1 MNGETIV
8 ITLVSSIISGILAT
22 AITLYINYK
31 MEQRKIK
38 RDLVDD
44 IFGYR
49 YQLSVGGQ
57 NSDKSGLNRALN
69 RIPIVFCKDEKVLS
83 AYDKFFEI
91 CNAPEALV
99 SSQEKDDVLVTLYKE
114 ICKAAKIEVK
124 DWNDSRI
131 KRVFTV
137 R

>member
-1 MNGETIV
+1 
-8 ITLVSSIISGILAT
+8 
-22 AITLYINYK
+22 

-91 CNAPEALV
+91 C
-99 SSQEKDDVLVTLYKE
+99 
-114 ICKAAKIEVK
+114 KAAKIEVK

-131 KRVFTV
+131 KRVFAV

>member
-69 RIPIVFCKDEKVLS
+69 RVPIVFCKDEKVLS

>member
-1 MNGETIV
+1 MNGETMV

-49 YQLSVGGQ
+49 YQLTAGGQ
-57 NSDKSGLNRALN
+57 NSDKSGLTKAMNRV
-69 RIPIVFCKDEKVLS
+69 PIVFNKNEKVIE
-83 AYDKFFEI
+83 AYYNFFDI
-91 CNAPEALV
+91 CSLPETAV
-99 SSQEKDDVLVTLYKE
+99 SEEKRNDVLITLYKE

-131 KRVFTV
+131 KSVFTV
-137 R
+137 K

>member
-69 RIPIVFCKDEKVLS
+69 RIPEYFI
-83 AYDKFFEI
+83 
-91 CNAPEALV
+91 
-99 SSQEKDDVLVTLYKE
+99 
-114 ICKAAKIEVK
+114 
-124 DWNDSRI
+124 
-131 KRVFTV
+131 
-137 R
+137 